1 MTNDRS
7 PIEQTGLSRS
17 ALTRQVA
24 IVTGAGRGI
33 GRETALALAW
43 IGARVV
49 VAEINEP
56 AGRAVEQEI
65 RAAGGQAVFI
75 ACDVSES
82 GAVDK
87 LVTTANAAFGPVDIL
102 VNNAIL
108 CPAVGVTEMS
118 VELWDRVVAVNL
130 RGTFLTCRACLPAML
145 ARRRGTIVNMV
156 STEAMPGLSAYIA
169 TKQGIAGFS
178 QSLALEVGEQGVRV
192 IPFGPGMVDTPGI
205 RSVAPDLAPRLGL
218 SEAQFLAVPLHPAFD
233 GLMPAD
239 YAGAATAYL
248 IAALADEFHGES
260 VSGYTVLERAG
271 LISPAPLPAA
281 DRLAAQD
288 RALHPDPGARSAQPA
303 GEPRPT
309 GTPPT
314 PSAAQPAGTPAAPD
328 VGYAQSGQTAL
339 SADSLDRSIAP
350 AVDLCRQLTEQ
361 IAAIEADFSR
371 LPVFVR
377 PLARSGFKSKAGQSL
392 ADWQRS
398 AATLSEQ
405 AQQIHDG
412 DSYERASFQSSYTRL
427 RPRLAGLISYHQGVP
442 AETARFSKDPAL
454 LREVTSLS
462 QERIALIEQLRA
474 ALDALLE
481 G

>member
-7 PIEQTGLSRS
+7 PIEQSGLSRT
-17 ALTRQVA
+17 ALTGQVA

-43 IGARVV
+43 IGAQVV
-49 VAEINEP
+49 LAEINEA

-75 ACDVSES
+75 ACDVSEPS
-82 GAVDK
+82 AVDE

-205 RSVAPDLAPRLGL
+205 RAVAPDLAPRLGL
-218 SEAQFLAVPLHPAFD
+218 SEAQFLALPLHPAFD

-260 VSGYTVLERAG
+260 VTGYTVLERAG
-271 LISPAPLPAA
+271 LISPSPLPAH
-281 DRLAAQD
+281 DRT
-288 RALHPDPGARSAQPA
+288 LHPDPGARSATPA
-303 GEPRPT
+303 GDPRPA
-309 GTPPT
+309 GTPPA
-314 PSAAQPAGTPAAPD
+314 PSAALPAGTPAAPN
-328 VGYAQSGQTAL
+328 VGYAQGGQTAPR
-339 SADSLDRSIAP
+339 AASLDKSIAP
-350 AVDLCRQLTEQ
+350 AVDLCRQLNAQ
-361 IAAIEADFSR
+361 VAAIEADFSR

-377 PLARSGFKSKAGQSL
+377 PLARSGFNNKTGQSL

-462 QERIALIEQLRA
+462 LERIALIEQLRA